1 MKTDKDLQ
9 YPGHPFAD
17 AKKAAMAEGLMRA
30 ESLHL
35 VGEKQSAHPG
45 LGILGEICATGAPI
59 YTHDGPP
66 AREPIQFGY
75 PQPDIHSQD
84 IKKQLKAVLRA
95 NGMYVGSSKAAAL
108 LRELADECDD

>member
-9 YPGHPFAD
+9 CSEHPFAD
-17 AKKAAMAEGLMRA
+17 AQKAAITEGLMRA

-35 VGEKQSAHPG
+35 VGEKQSELPEP
-45 LGILGEICATGAPI
+45 GILGEICATGAPI

-66 AREPIQFGY
+66 ARTPIQLGY
-75 PQPDIHSQD
+75 PRPDIHSQD

-95 NGMYVGSSKAAAL
+95 NGMYVGSSKAATL
-108 LRELADECDD
+108 LRELADEYDD

>member
-9 YPGHPFAD
+9 YSEHPFAD
-17 AKKAAMAEGLMRA
+17 AKKAAITEELMRA

-35 VGEKQSAHPG
+35 VGEKQSKLPEP
-45 LGILGEICATGAPI
+45 GILGEICATGAPI

-66 AREPIQFGY
+66 ARKPLQFGY
-75 PQPDIHSQD
+75 PQTDIHGHD

-95 NGMYVGSSKAAAL
+95 NGMYVGSSKAATL
-108 LRELADECDD
+108 LRELADEYDD

>member
-1 MKTDKDLQ
+1 MDKDLQ
-9 YPGHPFAD
+9 SSEHPFAD
-17 AKKAAMAEGLMRA
+17 MQKCAKAEGLMRA

-35 VGEKQSAHPG
+35 VGEKQSEHPG
-45 LGILGEICATGAPI
+45 SGILEEICATGAPI

-66 AREPIQFGY
+66 ARTPIQFGY

-108 LRELADECDD
+108 LRELADEYDD